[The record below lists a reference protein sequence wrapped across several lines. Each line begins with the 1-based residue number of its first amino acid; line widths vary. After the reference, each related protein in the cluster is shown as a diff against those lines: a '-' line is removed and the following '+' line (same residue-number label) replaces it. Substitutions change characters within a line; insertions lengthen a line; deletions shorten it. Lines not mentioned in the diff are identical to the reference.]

1 MIRYETNLKE
11 NKKRNKRHREQLL
24 GPCDSYVKFLA
35 ENKQSKFFCCPYP
48 GNPGDHLI
56 CEGTNRLLAKLQIY
70 TTSTPHQANFL
81 LYPGGCP
88 SMWPTVMEKI
98 VETMKRFPD
107 KKVVIGPATFEYG
120 FTDWPGIFTRYAD
133 RIASLFCRD
142 KRSFQN
148 LSQAKLPEVIVKG
161 LSHDPSLYLKDSQLI
176 QDLRAKVCEEYI
188 LVALR
193 RDKEMY
199 PGLEEKLTKKFLHL
213 LSLKLS
219 KKILHWARKKA
230 KRRKLRAITN
240 NYAKDFPVRDIDIWL
255 LEDEQYLQ
263 TICKAKQVHTNRLHV
278 MIVSAML
285 GKKLF
290 AYKTLYDKLE
300 NVYEHSI
307 KGWADVTFVN
317 T

>member
-1 MIRYETNLKE
+1 MIRYENNPKE
-11 NKKRNKRHREQLL
+11 NKNRNKKTREQLF
-24 GPCDSYVKFLA
+24 GPSDPYIKFLV

-56 CEGTNRLLAKLQIY
+56 REGTNRLLAKLQLH
-70 TTSTPHQANFL
+70 TTSTPYQANLL

-88 SMWPTVMEKI
+88 SMWPIVMEGI
-98 VETMKRFPD
+98 VETMEQFPD

-120 FTDWPGIFTRYAD
+120 FTDWPGTFTRYAD
-133 RIASLFCRD
+133 RIAGLFCRD

-161 LSHDPSLYLKDSQLI
+161 LSHDTSLYLKDSPLI
-176 QDLRAKVCEEYI
+176 QDLRAKVREEYI

-193 RDKEMY
+193 RDKETY
-199 PGLEEKLTKKFLHL
+199 PGSEEKLAKKILPL
-213 LSLKLS
+213 LSRKLS
-219 KKILHWARKKA
+219 KKILRWARKKA
-230 KRRKLRAITN
+230 KHRKLRTITN

-263 TICKAKQVHTNRLHV
+263 TICQAKQVHTDRLHV

-285 GKKLF
+285 GKKVF
-290 AYKTLYDKLE
+290 AYKTLYGKLE

-317 T
+317 S